1 MTIKITDGLFRT
13 IADIMQWSLVD
24 AGAKRKAKKLLTAV
38 APLIEAQ
45 VSAEIEELRSQ
56 NDILVQTTAELCDRC
71 GWRMKFPGQPCR
83 HCEAP
88 AIAALKEGEKKDD

>member
-1 MTIKITDGLFRT
+1 MTDDILTRLRSYAYLDDAFYNPWVYGEA
-13 IADIMQWSLVD
+13 AD
-24 AGAKRKAKKLLTAV
+24 
-38 APLIEAQ
+38 
-45 VSAEIEELRSQ
+45 EIERLRLQ
-56 NDILVQTTAELCDRC
+56 NEILVQTTAELCDRC